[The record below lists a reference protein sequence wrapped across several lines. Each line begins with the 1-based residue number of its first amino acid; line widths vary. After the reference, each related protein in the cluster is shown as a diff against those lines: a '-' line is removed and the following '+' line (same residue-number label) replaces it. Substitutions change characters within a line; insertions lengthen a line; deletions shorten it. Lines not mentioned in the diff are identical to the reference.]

1 MLNNHDQRRLL
12 EKWAAILYKM
22 VSMFL
27 IPNYKRGREWQD
39 MKSVQSIK

>member
-1 MLNNHDQRRLL
+1 MLNNHNQRRLL

-27 IPNYKRGREWQD
+27 LSDYKRGREWQD
-39 MKSVQSIK
+39 MKSVQSTK